1 MKHLLR
7 LAVVMAVLHPLA
19 GCAQSTDSF
28 TFNVELVPVELPD
41 LPGIHSY
48 AHAQHDGKWLI
59 IGGRLDGLHAR
70 QPFNAFPANS
80 NNTLMMVVDLAASAV
95 YTASVDQ
102 LPTALAEQFQSTN
115 LNYHQVN
122 DVLFIAGGYAF
133 SETANDHITHPRI
146 AALSVPEV
154 IEAIVSGSALDG
166 LIDYIDDDFFAVTG
180 GHLQVLGDKMALVG
194 GHRFDGRYNPMNNPT
209 FTQTYTDAIRLFS
222 ASFTDGTLTVG
233 DFETWTDAVNLHRR
247 DYDLLPYRDSEGNSG
262 LTLFSGVFQI
272 NEDLPYLY
280 PVAITADGFTPI
292 PEFSQY
298 LSQYHNAC
306 VSLYSAESGE
316 THALFF
322 GGMSQFYY
330 QNDVLVEDQLV
341 PFVKTV
347 SRVTRFADGTMEE
360 FLLPVEFDAFRGASA
375 EFFPAE
381 DVAVDAVSGLVLL
394 DELTDDSFTLGYLVG
409 GINSG
414 QLNPFSVNQTTSTS
428 ASSAVFEVRLT
439 RTTTSVGTPV
449 VKEVSPEVT
458 VYPNPVEGAF
468 HIGFDLAVPTDVV
481 VLLTDTKG
489 ALVMNQSLG
498 TLDAGTQDLELEL
511 YEDFSGE
518 VLLVTVVFG
527 NRHYVTKRAV
537 VR

>member
-1 MKHLLR
+1 M
-7 LAVVMAVLHPLA
+7 HPLL
-19 GCAQSTDSF
+19 GCTQSADSF
-28 TFNVELVPVELPD
+28 TYNLEIVPVDLPEM
-41 LPGIHSY
+41 PGIHSY

-70 QPFNAFPANS
+70 QPFNSFPAGS
-80 NNTLMMVVDLAASAV
+80 NNTLMMVVDLAQSAV
-95 YTASVDQ
+95 YTAPVSQ
-102 LPTALAEQFQSTN
+102 LPAPLAEQFQSTN
-115 LNYHQVN
+115 INYHQVN
-122 DVLFIAGGYAF
+122 DVLYLVGGYAF
-133 SETANDHITHPRI
+133 SASANDHITQPRI
-146 AALSVPEV
+146 AALSVPDV
-154 IEAIVSGSALDG
+154 IEAIVAGTPLDG
-166 LIDYIDDDFFAVTG
+166 FIDFVDDDFFAVTG
-180 GHLQVLGDKMALVG
+180 GHLQVLGNRMALVG
-194 GHRFDGRYNPMNNPT
+194 GHRFDGRYNPMNMPT

-222 ASFTDGTLTVG
+222 ASFVDGNLTVG

-247 DYDLLPYRDSEGNSG
+247 DYDLLPYRDSEGNAG

-280 PVAITADGFTPI
+280 PVAITADGFTPM
-292 PEFSQY
+292 PEFNQY

-330 QNDVLVEDQLV
+330 QNDVLVEDPLV

-347 SRVTRFADGTMEE
+347 SRVTRFADGSMAE
-360 FLLPVEFDAFRGASA
+360 FRLPIEFDAFRGASA

-381 DVAVDAVSGLVLL
+381 DVAVDAETGLVLL
-394 DELTDDSFTLGYLVG
+394 DELTDDSFTLGYVVG

-414 QLNPFSVNQTTSTS
+414 QLNPFSVNQTSSTS

-439 RTTTSVGTPV
+439 RTTSSVGTPV
-449 VKEVSPEVT
+449 VKEASPEVT

-468 HIGFDLAVPTDVV
+468 HIGFDLAVATEVA

-489 ALVMNQSLG
+489 SLVMNQPLG

-518 VLLVTVVFG
+518 VLLVTVVFA
-527 NRHYVTKRAV
+527 NRHYVTKRVV